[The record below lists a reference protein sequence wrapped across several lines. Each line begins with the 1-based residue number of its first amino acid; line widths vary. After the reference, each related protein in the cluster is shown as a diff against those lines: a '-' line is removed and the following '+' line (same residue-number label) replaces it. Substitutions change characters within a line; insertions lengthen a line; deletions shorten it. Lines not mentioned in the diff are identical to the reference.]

1 MTGILAK
8 LSAFLSWVALL
19 AGAGYLVFRIW
30 EILHERFTDSTMVAA
45 AILFPVTLVA
55 MPIYAIVEMNDW
67 RLLIVFVATVI
78 VTGLLRAAKRNFE
91 RSA

>member
-1 MTGILAK
+1 MSRILARI
-8 LSAFLSWVALL
+8 SATLSWIALI
-19 AGAGYLVFRIW
+19 AGASYLVFGIW
-30 EILHERFTDSTMVAA
+30 EILNERFTESTMVAA
-45 AILFPVTLVA
+45 TILFPVTLIA

-67 RLLIVFVATVI
+67 RLLAVLVATVV

>member
-1 MTGILAK
+1 MTRTLAK
-8 LSAFLSWVALL
+8 ISAGLSWLALI
-19 AGAGYLVFRIW
+19 AGASYMVFRIW

-45 AILFPVTLVA
+45 AILFPVTLIA

-67 RLLIVFVATVI
+67 GLLAVLAATVI
-78 VTGLLRAAKRNFE
+78 VTRMLRAAKRNFE

>member
-1 MTGILAK
+1 VPQILAK
-8 LSAFLSWVALL
+8 VSAFLSWLALI
-19 AGAGYLVFRIW
+19 AGASYIVFRIW

-45 AILFPVTLVA
+45 AILFPVTLAA

-67 RLLIVFVATVI
+67 RLLVVFVATVL

>member
-1 MTGILAK
+1 MSKILAK
-8 LSAFLSWVALL
+8 ISALFSWLALI
-19 AGAGYLVFRIW
+19 AGASYLVFRIW
-30 EILHERFTDSTMVAA
+30 EILNERFTESTMVAA
-45 AILFPVTLVA
+45 AILFPVTLIA

-67 RLLIVFVATVI
+67 RLLIVFVATVL

>member
-1 MTGILAK
+1 MARMLAK
-8 LSAFLSWVALL
+8 ISAVLSWVALL
-19 AGAGYLVFRIW
+19 AGASYTVFGIW
-30 EILHERFTDSTMVAA
+30 QILNERFTESTMVAA

-67 RLLIVFVATVI
+67 RLLIVFVATI
-78 VTGLLRAAKRNFE
+78 VLTGLLRAAKRNFE